1 MPFTPFHMGPG
12 LLIKAAAPRRVSL
25 VAFGT
30 VQLAIDLETLYYM
43 TNGEAPLHRTLHT
56 FLFGT
61 LFSMAIGGLVFSI
74 GWLTH
79 RLVARRAISMSI
91 GAALP
96 LFEPETSAAGVFGGA
111 IVGAV
116 THVILDGIMHGDAQP
131 FAPFT
136 DANPMVGLIRWDP
149 LHLMCVVM
157 GVAGG
162 IWLVANQPVWRAK
175 TG

>member
-12 LLIKAAAPRRVSL
+12 LLTKAAAPRRVSL

-30 VQLAIDLETLYYM
+30 VQLAIDLETWYYM

-61 LFSMAIGGLVFSI
+61 AFSVAIGALVFVI
-74 GWLTH
+74 GWITH
-79 RLVARRAISMSI
+79 RLVAKRTASMSI
-91 GAALP
+91 GTALP
-96 LFEPETSAAGVFGGA
+96 LLEPETSAAGVFSGA
-111 IVGAV
+111 ILGAV
-116 THVILDGIMHGDAQP
+116 THVILDAIMHGDMHP

-136 DANPMVGLIRWDP
+136 GANPLVGLIKWDP
-149 LHLMCVVM
+149 LHLLCIAM

-162 IWLVANQPVWRAK
+162 IWLVANRPIWHANTR
-175 TG
+175 